1 MNIIERFKKYR
12 TPIFKKGSR
21 FLTEEETKIN
31 RPRNLERQRLLKD
44 AGYNVEVGKPWGS
57 WQQTQWENYI
67 KSQPI
72 QNTHEDAQ
80 KSFTQKLDNW
90 IKNNPKMFGINT
102 KQFRNFLISL
112 AATESSFDPDAVH
125 GSQYGYFQI
134 KGLQK
139 GQDQFKAAFKHLN
152 SLFNNSITKADLDRA
167 KDLGI
172 TQGELLAKYWNQ
184 QNRVTNYIHRG
195 VDAEDGV
202 GTKVSQYHNNDNISL
217 DYSQYVPE
225 AITSVSEKI
234 VDQNSLADIIARARN
249 EYIDYSDRE
258 KYILDLNKEIDSVRT
273 GGEKYNAKKAWNPN
287 KLKKNS
293 IVYTQPIWSKIK

>member
-1 MNIIERFKKYR
+1 MNIIERFKKYK
-12 TPIFKKGSR
+12 TSIFKFQKGSR
-21 FLTEEETKIN
+21 FLTEEETKTN
-31 RPRNLERQRLLKD
+31 RPRNLERQQLLKN
-44 AGYNVEVGKPWGS
+44 AGYNVQVGKYWGP

-72 QNTHEDAQ
+72 QNTHGNAQ
-80 KSFTQKLDNW
+80 RRFTTELDNW
-90 IKNNPKMFGINT
+90 IKNNPKMFGIDT

-112 AATESSFDPDAVH
+112 ASTESSFDPNAKH
-125 GSQYGYFQI
+125 GSHYGYFQI

-139 GQDQFKAAFKHLN
+139 EQDQFKAAFKHLN
-152 SLFNNSITKADLDRA
+152 SLFKNNITKADLDRA

-195 VDAEDGV
+195 VDAVDEE

-225 AITSVSEKI
+225 AITTETATITGPK
-234 VDQNSLADIIARARN
+234 SLADIIARTRN
-249 EYIDYSDRE
+249 NYIDYSDRE
-258 KYILDLNKEIDSVRT
+258 GYIINLNKEIDSLNTVNS
-273 GGEKYNAKKAWNPN
+273 GKKYKPEKA
-287 KLKKNS
+287 
-293 IVYTQPIWSKIK
+293 